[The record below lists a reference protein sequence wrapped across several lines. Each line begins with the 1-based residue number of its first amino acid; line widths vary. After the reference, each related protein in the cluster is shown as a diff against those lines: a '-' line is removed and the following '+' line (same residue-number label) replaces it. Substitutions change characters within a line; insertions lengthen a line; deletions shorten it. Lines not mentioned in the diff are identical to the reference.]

1 MLQSEAMGISFRIA
15 KSSGHCS
22 SKSAM
27 ILSTGGSS
35 RSRSSSTGA
44 SIFAFTT
51 SLKGPKSPTFSR
63 SNTLGMV
70 AKRMTLLLSFSLLGS
85 EPQMQLSHSSVT
97 TMVMR
102 IPWPCFEDN
111 DLQTPIMALIWP
123 WHGKG
128 IAATCRTVIDS
139 IYFVGCK
146 FLIIWLGVEFS
157 F

>member
-22 SKSAM
+22 SKSAT

-51 SLKGPKSPTFSR
+51 SLEGPKSPIVSR
-63 SNTLGMV
+63 LTTLGMV
-70 AKRMTLLLSFSLLGS
+70 AKRMMVLLLSFGLLGS

-128 IAATCRTVIDS
+128 IAATCRKVIDS
-139 IYFVGCK
+139 IYMY
-146 FLIIWLGVEFS
+146 I
-157 F
+157 